1 MDRKRLWEKA
11 GWAFREIRAL
21 QIPLYAANACF
32 FLVLAVFP
40 GLALL
45 LSLLRH
51 TSLEVAW
58 LEELLRGFLPGAF
71 GQAAHDLIRRIHSN
85 LSPTAMGISAVT
97 ALWSAGRGIYG
108 ILKGL
113 NAVYGAAENRGWL
126 AARLISAGY
135 TLAFLAALILTLAL
149 HVFGTGLL
157 KLLTGSSMW
166 EVPQL
171 RYPLL
176 LILQTGI
183 FTAMFT
189 VLPDRKN
196 RILGSLPGAVLAS
209 AGWLLFSGLFS
220 VYAERILRSSR
231 GYGGLYAAAL
241 GMLWLY
247 FCLCIFFW
255 GGAVNAMLEKR
266 R

>member
-1 MDRKRLWEKA
+1 MERNRFWERVI
-11 GWAFREIRAL
+11 WTVREIRAL

-32 FLVLAVFP
+32 FLALAVFP

-45 LSLLRH
+45 LGLLRH

-71 GQAAHDLIRRIHSN
+71 GEAAHDLIRLVHSN
-85 LSPTAMGISAVT
+85 MSPAAMGISAVT
-97 ALWSAGRGIYG
+97 ALWSAGRGMYG
-108 ILKGL
+108 MLAGL
-113 NAVYGAAENRGWL
+113 NAVYGVEENRNWL
-126 AARLISAGY
+126 VTRLISAGY
-135 TLAFLAALILTLAL
+135 TLAFLLVLILTLAL

-157 KLLTGSSMW
+157 KLLEGSGLRG
-166 EVPQL
+166 VPDL
-171 RYPLL
+171 RYSLL
-176 LILQTGI
+176 LTLQTGI

-189 VLPDRKN
+189 VLPNRKN
-196 RILGSLPGAVLAS
+196 RFLGSFPGAVLAS

-220 VYAERILRSSR
+220 VYAERILRLSR

-255 GGAVNAMLEKR
+255 GGAVNKLLEKR
-266 R
+266 Q